1 MNQRLAISLLN
12 RGAGLMDGLTGIL
25 LILSPGFTFRLMG
38 ISFPEDCHV
47 FASYLGVFVFS
58 VGVAHFLAGGFPAD
72 AVARERWKTIWLV
85 TSIVRLSVAAFVSA
99 QIILGGLTPGWA
111 SVAATDFCVAL
122 LFLFLLQRRLLATQ

>member
-1 MNQRLAISLLN
+1 
-12 RGAGLMDGLTGIL
+12 MDGLTGLL
-25 LILSPGFTFRLMG
+25 LILTPSFTFRLMS

-58 VGVAHFLAGGFPAD
+58 VGMAHFLTGGFPVD
-72 AVARERWKTIWLV
+72 RVARERWKTIWLI

-111 SVAATDFCVAL
+111 TMAVTDFGVAS
-122 LFLFLLQRRLLATQ
+122 LFLFLLRRQALAIK

>member
-1 MNQRLAISLLN
+1 MNQRPAICLLN
-12 RGAGLMDGLTGIL
+12 RGAGLLDGLTGLL

-58 VGVAHFLAGGFPAD
+58 VGVAHFLTGKFPVDGA
-72 AVARERWKTIWLV
+72 ARERWRTIWLV
-85 TSIVRLSVAAFVSA
+85 TSIVRLNVAAFVSS

-111 SVAATDFCVAL
+111 TVAVTDGGVAL
-122 LFLFLLQRRLLATQ
+122 LFLSLLKRQVPAIK